1 MKLFG
6 KMTIIGVGLLGASLA
21 KACKE
26 RDLVE
31 EVAGYGR
38 NRENLEKARALKIID
53 HCPADLAEAV
63 KDADLIVLCTP
74 VTTIIPLI
82 QNMIARI
89 RPGALITDVGSVKE
103 PIVKEAEK
111 LVPKGVFFV
120 GSHPIAGG
128 ENSGLEA
135 STANLYQGA
144 KCIVTPTDK
153 TNNSA
158 LEKISALWQAVGMQ
172 IINLSAEEHDF
183 VFGAVSHLPHIVV
196 YALMNTLGSLRTQ
209 DNREVTAFSGA
220 GLKDITRIA
229 SSDPVMWRDI
239 CLSNRNHSLDLID
252 RFQNKLDEIRS
263 TIEKGDGQALKK
275 EFIAANKYRLN
286 VI

>member
-31 EVAGYGR
+31 EVVGYGR

-82 QNMIARI
+82 QNMIAKI

-263 TIEKGDGQALKK
+263 TIEKGDGQALKE

>member
-26 RDLVE
+26 RGLVGE
-31 EVAGYGR
+31 ITGYGR

-53 HCPADLAEAV
+53 HCPTSLAEAV

-74 VTTIIPLI
+74 VTTIVPLI
-82 QNMIARI
+82 QSMVTEI
-89 RPGALITDVGSVKE
+89 RPGALITDVGSVKD
-103 PIVKEAEK
+103 PVVKEAEK
-111 LVPKGVFFV
+111 VVPEGMFFV

-144 KCIVTPTDK
+144 KCIVTPTEKTDK
-153 TNNSA
+153 KA
-158 LEKISALWQAVGMQ
+158 LEKINALWQAVGMQ
-172 IINLSAEEHDF
+172 IINLSTEEHDF
-183 VFGAVSHLPHIVV
+183 VFGAVSHLPHIIV
-196 YALMNTLGSLRTQ
+196 YALMNTLGALKTQ
-209 DNREVTAFSGA
+209 DNRAVTAFSGA

-263 TIEKGDGQALKK
+263 TIEKGDGQALKE
-275 EFIAANKYRLN
+275 EFMAANKYRLN

>member
-31 EVAGYGR
+31 EVVGYGR

-153 TNNSA
+153 TNNIA

-263 TIEKGDGQALKK
+263 TIEKGDGQALKE

>member
-31 EVAGYGR
+31 EVVGYGR

-82 QNMIARI
+82 QNMIAKI

-120 GSHPIAGG
+120 G
-128 ENSGLEA
+128 
-135 STANLYQGA
+135 
-144 KCIVTPTDK
+144 
-153 TNNSA
+153 
-158 LEKISALWQAVGMQ
+158 
-172 IINLSAEEHDF
+172 
-183 VFGAVSHLPHIVV
+183 
-196 YALMNTLGSLRTQ
+196 
-209 DNREVTAFSGA
+209 
-220 GLKDITRIA
+220 
-229 SSDPVMWRDI
+229 
-239 CLSNRNHSLDLID
+239 
-252 RFQNKLDEIRS
+252 
-263 TIEKGDGQALKK
+263 
-275 EFIAANKYRLN
+275 
-286 VI
+286 

>member
-26 RDLVE
+26 RGLVQE
-31 EVAGYGR
+31 ITGYGR

-53 HCPADLAEAV
+53 HCPTSLAEAV

-74 VTTIIPLI
+74 VTTIVPLI
-82 QNMIARI
+82 QSMVTEI
-89 RPGALITDVGSVKE
+89 RPGALITDVGSVKD
-103 PIVKEAEK
+103 PVVKEAEK
-111 LVPKGVFFV
+111 VVPEGMFFV

-144 KCIVTPTDK
+144 KCIVTPTEKTDK
-153 TNNSA
+153 KA
-158 LEKISALWQAVGMQ
+158 LEKINALWQAVGMQ
-172 IINLSAEEHDF
+172 IINLSTEEHDF
-183 VFGAVSHLPHIVV
+183 VFGAVSHLPHIIV
-196 YALMNTLGSLRTQ
+196 YALMNTLGALRTQ
-209 DNREVTAFSGA
+209 DDRAVTGFSGA

-263 TIEKGDGQALKK
+263 TIEKGDGQALKE
-275 EFIAANKYRLN
+275 EFMAANKYRLN

>member
-53 HCPADLAEAV
+53 YCPTDLAEAV

-263 TIEKGDGQALKK
+263 TIEKGDGQALKE